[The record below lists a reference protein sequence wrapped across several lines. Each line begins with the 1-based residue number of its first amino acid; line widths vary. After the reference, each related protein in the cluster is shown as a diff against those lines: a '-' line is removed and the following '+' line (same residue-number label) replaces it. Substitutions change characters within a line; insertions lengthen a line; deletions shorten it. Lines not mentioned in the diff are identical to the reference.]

1 MLLAVSLAT
10 VSSLAPAVT
19 VIPKPLDLTV
29 GAGEFVF
36 DPSTVIVAPEGLGAA
51 RHLKDLMHRAPGL
64 KLSVVSESGSRHQVV
79 FEKAAPSPTL
89 GKEAY
94 ILHATPTRVTVKYS
108 DPAGAFYAVQ
118 TIRQLLPSRIDSTN
132 LADGVRWSIPSVT
145 IRDKPRFGWR
155 GMHLDV
161 SRHFFDTDFI
171 KEYIDW
177 IAMMKMNVF
186 HWHLVDDGGW
196 RMEVKKYPKLTEIG
210 AWRIDTG
217 GKWPGG
223 DWNYANIRFC
233 MSPEDGPRYGGF
245 YTQDEIKEIVRYAAD
260 RHIEVVPE
268 IELPGHSLAVI
279 AAYPELGCEGTPPGP
294 RGKPG
299 ANAYCAGLDASY
311 RFLEDVL
318 TETLAL
324 FPSKFVHIG
333 ADELDKR
340 LWQKCPRCKAKVA
353 QIGAK
358 DMDGLQSYM
367 VRYFDKWLASH
378 DRRLIGWDEILEGG
392 LADGATVMSWRGNAG
407 GIEAAKQ
414 GKNTVMSPTT
424 HCYFDYSYQNIPT
437 EHVYAWDPVPKE
449 LTATQSKLVLGGQ
462 ANVWTEYIATEERCE
477 EMVFPRAYAMSEVL
491 WSDPKGRDWNEFGPR
506 LNSQLRR
513 LNEMGV
519 RYHLSTPDV
528 EYDAIFLQ
536 GEARVVVKNAN
547 APAGV
552 LRYTTDGTLPTPDAP
567 KYTGPIPVGKP
578 KVLTFAF
585 VWPDGVTGDVRRV
598 EVLKAPAPQSPGSTP
613 GLREEWF
620 AEPYQKVATPL
631 KTQPFYSGTA
641 PDPNKIPLRRE
652 DEFLVRLTG
661 KITIQKAGLHTF
673 WLTSDDGS
681 LLRIGGATVVDND
694 GAHAMATQRGR
705 VLLPAGTYS
714 LEIFWSELGG
724 DQGLRIDHQ
733 PPGGKRDRISPKIL
747 SR

>member
-1 MLLAVSLAT
+1 MLLAASLVIAT
-10 VSSLAPAVT
+10 AIAPAVT
-19 VIPKPLDLTV
+19 VIPKPLALTI
-29 GAGEFVF
+29 GTGEFVF
-36 DPSTVIVAPEGLGAA
+36 DQATAIVAPADLRAA
-51 RHLKDLMHRAPGL
+51 RHLRELMAKAPGL
-64 KLSVVSESGSRHQVV
+64 DLKVSGQSTASHQVV
-79 FEKAAPSPTL
+79 FEQMGVSQTL

-94 ILHATPTRVTVKYS
+94 TLHATPSKIVVEYS

-118 TIRQLLPSRIDSTN
+118 TIRQLLPAKID
-132 LADGVRWSIPSVT
+132 AGGKVAGVRWSVPAVT
-145 IRDKPRFGWR
+145 IRDKPRFSWR

-161 SRHFFDTDFI
+161 SRHYFDTDFI

-223 DWNYANIRFC
+223 DWNYSNIRFC
-233 MSPEDGPRYGGF
+233 MTPEDGPRYGGY
-245 YTQDEIKEIVRYAAD
+245 YTQDEIREIVRYAAD

-279 AAYPELGCEGTPPGP
+279 AAYPELGCQGLPPGP
-294 RGKPG
+294 KGRP
-299 ANAYCAGLDASY
+299 ASNAFCGGLDASY
-311 RFLEDVL
+311 TFLEDVL
-318 TETLAL
+318 KETLDL

-340 LWQKCPRCKAKVA
+340 LWQQCPRCKAKLGR
-353 QIGAK
+353 IGAK

-367 VRYFDKWLASH
+367 VRYFDNWLATRG
-378 DRRLIGWDEILEGG
+378 RRLVGWDEIIEGG
-392 LADGATVMSWRGNAG
+392 LADGATVMSWRGSAG

-414 GKNTVMSPTT
+414 GKHTVMSPTT
-424 HCYFDYSYQNIPT
+424 HCYFDYSYLTIST
-437 EHVYAWDPVPKE
+437 EHVYSWNPVPKE
-449 LTATQSKLVLGGQ
+449 LTGEKGQLVLGGQ
-462 ANVWTEYIATEERCE
+462 ANVWTEFIATEERCE
-477 EMVFPRAYAMSEVL
+477 EMVFPRALAMAEVL
-491 WSDPKGRDWNEFGPR
+491 WSDPKGRNWDEFSPR
-506 LNSQLRR
+506 LNRQFPR

-528 EYDAIFLQ
+528 EYDAILLQ
-536 GEARVVVKNAN
+536 NEATVKVRNAA

-552 LRYTTDGTLPTPDAP
+552 LRYTTDGTTPNATSP
-567 KYTGPIPVGKP
+567 QYNGPIPVGKP
-578 KVLTFAF
+578 KTLTFAF
-585 VWPDGVTGDVRRV
+585 VWPDGTTGDLRRV
-598 EVLKAPAPQSPGSTP
+598 EVMKAPAKQAPGKSPG
-613 GLREEWF
+613 LLEEWF
-620 AEPYQKVATPL
+620 AEPYQKVGTPL
-631 KTQPFYSGTA
+631 KTKPFYTGAA

-652 DEFLVRLTG
+652 DEFFVRMTG
-661 KITIQKAGLHTF
+661 KITIQKGGVHTF

-681 LLRIGGATVVDND
+681 ILKIGGATVVDND

-714 LEIFWSELGG
+714 LQILWSELGG

-733 PPGGKRDRISPKIL
+733 PPGSPRNRISTKLL
-747 SR
+747 SH